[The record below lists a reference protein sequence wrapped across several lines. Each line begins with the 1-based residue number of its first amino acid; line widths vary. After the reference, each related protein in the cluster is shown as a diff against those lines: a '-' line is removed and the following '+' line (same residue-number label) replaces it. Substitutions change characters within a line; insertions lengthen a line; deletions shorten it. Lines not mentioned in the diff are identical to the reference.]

1 ESSMS
6 RVRGEALLKTIIRVL
21 AKEDGRKI
29 SEISRAIKRKEGTT
43 RNMLERLCDIDLI
56 VKEAKLYY
64 FRDPVL
70 RYWIMNVYEGV
81 EFDALPG
88 KKVLEDMVRDI
99 EEKFEK
105 TSTELGIAKE
115 YELKYLLEKHLDMH
129 LDKYL
134 KDNIEFDLVG
144 IKENMSYIFEIKWRM
159 KETGYKD
166 IEKFLAKVARSEF
179 AAKPKRLIFISR
191 RGFTE
196 QAAEYARIENIVL
209 VKERDIPEIKR
220 LIMENQTD

>member
-1 ESSMS
+1 
-6 RVRGEALLKTIIRVL
+6 
-21 AKEDGRKI
+21 
-29 SEISRAIKRKEGTT
+29 
-43 RNMLERLCDIDLI
+43 MLERLCDIDLI
-56 VKEAKLYY
+56 VKEDKLYY

-81 EFDALPG
+81 EFDAMPG

-99 EEKFEK
+99 IEKFEK

-115 YELKYLLEKHLDMH
+115 YELKYSLEKYLDMH

-134 KDNIEFDLVG
+134 KDKIEFDFVG
-144 IKENMSYIFEIKWRM
+144 IKENVTYIFEIKWRM

-166 IEKFLAKVARSEF
+166 MEKFLVKVGISEF
-179 AAKPKRLIFISR
+179 AEKQKRLIFISK

-196 QAAEYARIENIVL
+196 QAIEYAKGENIVL
-209 VKERDIPEIKR
+209 IKERDIPEIKR
-220 LIMENQTD
+220 LMIENQNE